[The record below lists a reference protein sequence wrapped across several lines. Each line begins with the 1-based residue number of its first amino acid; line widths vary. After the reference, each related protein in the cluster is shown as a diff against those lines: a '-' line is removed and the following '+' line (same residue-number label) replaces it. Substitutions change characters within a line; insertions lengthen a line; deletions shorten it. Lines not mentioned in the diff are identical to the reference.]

1 MADRYARHDLIPGW
15 DQSALA
21 RAEVVVVGVGALGT
35 EVARLLAQAGVGR
48 LVLCDPDVVTGS
60 NLSRGALFRAADVGR
75 AKVDAA
81 AEVLAATAPDTTVDP
96 RHAELA
102 AAVGLGELRAAS
114 LVISCLDSLA
124 ARLRLTTRCNLVG
137 VPLLD
142 GGTSPWGG
150 EVRYHAADD
159 ACFGCGL
166 SAADRAATDDP
177 WSCADLARPREF
189 GASAPISAL
198 IASWMSTTALRRLF
212 GVRTGTTVVRVD
224 PVLGSAT
231 PVRLDRDPRCPLH
244 ERIVAEE
251 VFPVGHDHFGTT
263 GELFGALAGDEVAL
277 AWTPFPVAGGRT
289 SVHLRD
295 APPDA
300 RLADLGVAP
309 RELLPVVTPG
319 SAGRLRYLELA
330 PTGRG
335 AP

>member
-1 MADRYARHDLIPGW
+1 MADRYARHALVPGW
-15 DQSALA
+15 DQAALV

-35 EVARLLAQAGVGR
+35 EVARLLGQAGVGR
-48 LVLCDPDVVTGS
+48 LVLCDPDVVSES

-75 AKVDAA
+75 PKVEAA
-81 AEVLAATAPDTTVDP
+81 AEALEVIAPDTVVDP

-102 AAVGLGELRAAS
+102 AAVGLGELRSAA
-114 LVISCLDSLA
+114 LVVSCLDSLA

-137 VPLLD
+137 APLLD

-150 EVRYHAADD
+150 EVRYHAAGD

-166 SAADRAATDDP
+166 GAADRTATDDP
-177 WSCADLARPREF
+177 WSCADLARPRRQ

-198 IASWMSTTALRRLF
+198 VAAWLTTTALRLLF
-212 GVRTGTTVVRVD
+212 GHRSGTTVVRVD
-224 PVLGSAT
+224 PVRGAAR
-231 PVRLDRDPRCPLH
+231 PVRLDRDPACPFH
-244 ERIVAEE
+244 ETVTE
-251 VFPVGHDHFGTT
+251 VFPLPHDHFGT
-263 GELFGALAGDEVAL
+263 AGDVLAAVGAGEVAL
-277 AWTPFPVAGGRT
+277 TWTPFPVDGRT

-330 PTGRG
+330 PTGEG

>member
-1 MADRYARHDLIPGW
+1 VADRYARHALVPGW

-35 EVARLLAQAGVGR
+35 EVARLLGQAGVGR
-48 LVLCDPDVVTGS
+48 LVLCDPDVVSES

-75 AKVDAA
+75 PKVDAA
-81 AEVLAATAPDTTVDP
+81 AEALAATAPDTVVDP

-102 AAVGLGELRAAS
+102 AAVGLGELRSAS
-114 LVISCLDSLA
+114 LVVSCLDSLA

-198 IASWMSTTALRRLF
+198 VASWMATTALRRLF
-212 GVRTGTTVVRVD
+212 GVRTGTTVVRID
-224 PVLGSAT
+224 PVGGSAH
-231 PVRLDRDPRCPLH
+231 PVRVDRDPECPLH
-244 ERIVAEE
+244 ETVTE
-251 VFPVGHDHFGTT
+251 VFPVEHDHFGTT
-263 GELFGALAGDEVAL
+263 GELLGAVSGDEVAL
-277 AWTPFPVAGGRT
+277 TWTPFPVAEGRT

-330 PTGRG
+330 PTGEG